1 MKDQILGGL
10 ILVVSIA
17 AAVFYIWWIFL
28 APEPWRTWALI
39 TPVLIAVLA
48 VLGIIGWIG
57 YTMATTP
64 PPAPIEEFEVGE
76 ESGAKQEAKEEQ
88 VEKES

>member
-1 MKDQILGGL
+1 MKDQVLGGL
-10 ILVVSIA
+10 ILIASIVV
-17 AAVFYIWWIFL
+17 AVFYIWWVFL
-28 APEPWRTWALI
+28 APEPWRTWAII

-64 PPAPIEEFEVGE
+64 PPAPIEEFEAGE
-76 ESGAKQEAKEEQ
+76 ETEEAGA
-88 VEKES
+88 EKEKE